1 MLDGANKTEAIHMQT
16 VKFSH
21 HAQKRF
27 VERFPRIVSEADNN
41 GFKAIRNTYYS
52 STVNNSIKNDT
63 MFMTHIYENHGYNDF
78 TITVGDGVVFIVK
91 ERVVVTVL
99 PAESYIGQRVITG
112 TGAGY
117 KKH

>member
-1 MLDGANKTEAIHMQT
+1 MQT

-27 VERFPRIVSEADNN
+27 IERFPRIVSENDDN
-41 GFKAIRNTYYS
+41 GFRAICNTYYD
-52 STVNNSIKNDT
+52 STINNSIKNDT

-78 TITVGDGVVFIVK
+78 TISVGGGVVFIVK
-91 ERVVVTVL
+91 DRVVVTVL
-99 PAESYIGQRVITG
+99 PSESYIGKRVITG
-112 TGAGY
+112 GGAGY

>member
-1 MLDGANKTEAIHMQT
+1 MNK
-16 VKFSH
+16 VKFSN

-27 VERFPRIVSEADNN
+27 AERFPRIVSEYDGN
-41 GFKAIRNTYYS
+41 KLLAICKTYYE

-78 TITVGDGVVFIVK
+78 VITVNEGVVFLIK
-91 ERVVVTVL
+91 ESVVVTVL
-99 PAESYIGQRVITG
+99 PSESYIGKRVITG
-112 TGAGY
+112 GGAGY